1 MPLSGQ
7 PTTPPTP
14 ALSHGLSAHNSHSY
28 LYYSLSTVILKLL
41 QADTLA
47 HIKLNSSLGDTGKM
61 FSSFPKLLQMAIHN
75 RVLIALWNLVSK
87 AFTVFTLCMFIGKS
101 GLIGSHQNCQPSSAA
116 VEFFVAAFS
125 KLF

>member
-14 ALSHGLSAHNSHSY
+14 TLSHWLSAHNSHRY
-28 LYYSLSTVILKLL
+28 LYYSLSTVILKVL

-47 HIKLNSSLGDTGKM
+47 HIKLNSSLGDMGKM
-61 FSSFPKLLQMAIHN
+61 LSFFPKLLQMAIHN

-87 AFTVFTLCMFIGKS
+87 AFTVFVCL
-101 GLIGSHQNCQPSSAA
+101 SANLVLLA
-116 VEFFVAAFS
+116 PTKTASQALLPLSF
-125 KLF
+125 L